1 MSAAPQRVWITGAS
15 SGLGEA
21 LAQEYARTGAA
32 VMLTA
37 RGEQALGETARALDA
52 RGSGH
57 VYPADVTVR
66 TRLETIVADMERDH
80 GALDLAILN
89 AGTYFETGLDEFDP
103 DRIAEL
109 MNINFQSV
117 VECIAVLLPR
127 FRARGRGN
135 IVVVASVAGDIGLP
149 YAGAYAA
156 SKSALNRL
164 CQSLHPE
171 LAAEGIT
178 LSVVNPGFIRTPL
191 TDRNPFPM
199 PFLIE
204 PEEAARATRR
214 GIERGRFEI
223 RYPLMMSL
231 SMRLLR
237 ALPRRVSLAL
247 TRRMLRRP
255 GQAG

>member
-1 MSAAPQRVWITGAS
+1 MSAPERVWITGAS

-21 LAQEYARTGAA
+21 LAHEYAECGAA

-37 RGEQALGETARALDA
+37 RGEDALRDTADALPGPGA
-52 RGSGH
+52 GH
-57 VYPADVTVR
+57 VYPADVTDR
-66 TRLETIVADMERDH
+66 AALREAIEAMERDH
-80 GALDLAILN
+80 GPLDVAILN
-89 AGTYFETGLDEFDP
+89 AGTYFETGLDDFDP
-103 DRIAEL
+103 DRVAEL
-109 MNINFQSV
+109 MRINFQSV
-117 VECIAVLLPR
+117 VECIALLLPGM
-127 FRARGRGN
+127 RARGRGH
-135 IVVVASVAGDIGLP
+135 IAVVASVAGDIGLP

-171 LAAEGIT
+171 LAAEGIRI
-178 LSVVNPGFIRTPL
+178 SVVNPGFIRTPL

-223 RYPLMMSL
+223 RYPLPMSL
-231 SMRLLR
+231 SMRLMT
-237 ALPRRVSLAL
+237 ALPRRLALAL
-247 TRRMLRRP
+247 TRRMLR
-255 GQAG
+255 Q